1 MTTRDAL
8 SPMTKIE
15 VVVTGSDVAAVGDVL
30 TTCGATGYT
39 VLSGVSGLGHHG
51 FHQGRLHFYDR
62 DTLRMVLTVV
72 PDDRADPVIDAI
84 RALLADRPG
93 VLFVSDTYV
102 SRPEYFT

>member
-1 MTTRDAL
+1 MTSRDAL

-15 VVVTGSDVAAVGDVL
+15 VVVTGSDVPAVGDVL
-30 TTCGATGYT
+30 TSCGATGYT

-51 FHQGRLHFYDR
+51 FHQGRLHFNDR

-72 PDDRADPVIDAI
+72 SDDNAEPVIAAI
-84 RALLADRPG
+84 RALLEDRPG

>member
-1 MTTRDAL
+1 MTSRDTL

-15 VVVTGSDVAAVGDVL
+15 VVVTGSDVPAVGDVL
-30 TTCGATGYT
+30 TSCGATGYT

-51 FHQGRLHFYDR
+51 FHQGRLHFNDR

-72 PDDRADPVIDAI
+72 PDDHAEPVIDAI